1 MARQGGKTSGS
12 RGAAKPGS
20 SVWRILGAVGAG
32 VALIALPILHAN
44 NLMERT
50 IRATFPEYE
59 VAWRSTWPR
68 LLGGASASDVVV
80 QPFGDE
86 EPDEEF
92 RFRRVTL
99 KVPFFQY
106 YKSLVKR
113 WNGHKEI
120 DDVEMVFEGGH
131 GSMTMPLLPEASAF
145 GNVSLSP
152 FEAEGCMQDAAWI
165 DSEFADM
172 GLPDEPLK
180 MTLRLWR
187 EDGKAMIESTLG
199 KPGVGELRYLS
210 VSELKDKAALLS
222 YYYTHEDEPVSD
234 EWHLR
239 DDGFVAARN
248 RHCARKDGI
257 DEAEFVER
265 HVYTVKRGLEAVGV
279 APTAE
284 LEAAYRGFSTRGGT
298 LDVKTTYA
306 DASAFVA
313 GEDDDIGDLLEYMR
327 TEISIN
333 GSELPYP
340 VRPVA
345 ARALPAAA
353 DSEPTFAALRGEWEA
368 LRGADGS
375 ATALADATTAPAV
388 PVAAPP
394 PATEAAPSAPP
405 VPAATDVFIAPP
417 AAAAPDAGTITDY
430 RELGKQAGQRY
441 VVHFRNKSP
450 MRVEVVGMEG
460 GSVRVRRNLPSGMA
474 EHLLDRA
481 TFVRAERVF

>member
-12 RGAAKPGS
+12 RAAAKPGS

-50 IRATFPEYE
+50 IRATFPGYE

-92 RFRRVTL
+92 RFARVTL

-113 WNGHKEI
+113 WNGHREI

-131 GSMTMPLLPEASAF
+131 GSMTMPLLPEASVF

-152 FEAEGCMQDAAWI
+152 FEAEGCLQDAAWI

-172 GLPDEPLK
+172 GLPDQPLG

-187 EDGKAMIESTLG
+187 EDGKAMIESTLA

-210 VSELKDKAALLS
+210 VAELKDKAALLS
-222 YYYTHEDEPVSD
+222 SYYTHEDEPISD

-239 DDGFVAARN
+239 DEGFVAARN

-265 HVYTVKRGLEAVGV
+265 HVYTVKRDLEAVGV

-284 LEAAYRGFSTRGGT
+284 LEAAYRDFSTRGGT

-306 DASAFVA
+306 DASAFTP
-313 GEDDDIGDLLEYMR
+313 GEDDDVGDLLEFMR

-333 GSELPYP
+333 GAELPYP

-353 DSEPTFAALRGEWEA
+353 DEEPTFVALRGEWDA
-368 LRGADGS
+368 RRGVGPS
-375 ATALADATTAPAV
+375 TAAAVDAPA
-388 PVAAPP
+388 AA
-394 PATEAAPSAPP
+394 SAPP
-405 VPAATDVFIAPP
+405 VQAVEVEAAAAMPAAASTETFIAPP
-417 AAAAPDAGTITDY
+417 EAAEPAAGTITDY

-441 VVHFRNKSP
+441 LVHFRNKSP
-450 MRVEVVGMEG
+450 MRVEVVGMDG
-460 GSVRVRRNLPSGMA
+460 GSVRVRRNLPSGLA

-481 TFVRAERVF
+481 TFVRAERVY